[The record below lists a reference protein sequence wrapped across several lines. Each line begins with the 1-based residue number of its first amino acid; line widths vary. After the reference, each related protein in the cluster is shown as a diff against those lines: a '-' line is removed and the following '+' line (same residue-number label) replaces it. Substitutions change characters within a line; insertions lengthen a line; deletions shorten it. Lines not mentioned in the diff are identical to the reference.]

1 MSKFRALL
9 VRKTETGQSVDF
21 THLTEDDL
29 MPGDV
34 TVNVSHSSVNYKD
47 GLAITG
53 KSPVIRKFPLIPGI
67 DFAGTVKSSSHK
79 DWNVGD
85 QVVLGGW
92 GVGEG
97 HHGGYSEVARVN
109 GDWLVPL
116 PKEFSTAD
124 AMAIGVAGYTAMLCV
139 MALEEQG
146 VTPDQGE
153 IIVTGAA
160 GGVGSVSI
168 ALLSKLGYNV
178 VASTGRMEEA
188 EFLKALGA
196 TTVIDRVEFNTPPKP
211 LAKTRWAG
219 AIDSVG
225 STTLANVI
233 SQIMP
238 EGAVA
243 ACGLAQ
249 GMDLPTSVV
258 PFILRGVRLI
268 GVNSV
273 TTPKPR
279 RLAAWARLARDLDLS
294 KLHALT
300 THIKLEDVPKIAA
313 QIVEGKVR
321 GRVVVDVVSY

>member
-1 MSKFRALL
+1 MNKFRALL
-9 VRKTETGQSVDF
+9 ISKFESGHKIEF

-53 KSPVIRKFPLIPGI
+53 KAAIIRNYPLIPGI
-67 DFAGTVKSSSHK
+67 DFSGTVKNSTHK
-79 DWNVGD
+79 DWKVGD
-85 QVVLGGW
+85 KVVLGGW
-92 GVGEG
+92 GVGES
-97 HHGGYSEVARVN
+97 HHGGYAQVARVN

-116 PKEFSTAD
+116 PKTFSSSD

-153 IIVTGAA
+153 ILVTGAA
-160 GGVGSVSI
+160 GGVGTVSI
-168 ALLSKLGYNV
+168 ALLSKLGFTV
-178 VASTGRMEEA
+178 VASTGRMEE
-188 EFLKALGA
+188 EVFLKSLGA
-196 TTVIDRVEFNTPPKP
+196 TTVLNRSEFNGPAKA

-225 STTLANVI
+225 SSTLANVL
-233 SQIMP
+233 SQIIP

-249 GMDLPTSVV
+249 GMDLPGSMA

-273 TTPKPR
+273 TTPMPR
-279 RLAAWARLARDLDLS
+279 RLAAWARLERDLDLN

-300 THIKLEDVPKIAA
+300 THVKLDDVPRIAA
-313 QIVEGKVR
+313 DIVEGKIR
-321 GRVVVDVVSY
+321 GRVVVDLT